1 MINNEE
7 KIKELEEKIEMLTK
21 ERDYYQ
27 QRYLECNDVF
37 LQRIKIKPKTSAMLD
52 EENNRYICE
61 GKVIDLTFLQT
72 LAINTLVRN
81 KNKVVTYAELEREV
95 YGKEYEEHNTIRRFM
110 CRLIRKMQGSLEI
123 KRRFKIGYYI

>member
-27 QRYLECNDVF
+27 KMYLECNNMF

-61 GKVIDLTFLQT
+61 GRVIDLTFLQT
-72 LAINTLVRN
+72 LAINALVRN

-95 YGKEYEEHNTIRRFM
+95 YGEEYEEHNTIRTFM
-110 CRLIRKMQGSLEI
+110 GRLTKKMKGSLEI